1 MKNKRWEVK
10 IVENAE
16 VKILTVADV
25 KEKLKI
31 GRNNAYKIFSREDFP
46 AILLGRK
53 YVVEENALKNWLQK
67 RRK

>member
-1 MKNKRWEVK
+1 M
-10 IVENAE
+10 ENAE

>member
-1 MKNKRWEVK
+1 MEEIKT
-10 IVENAE
+10 
-16 VKILTVADV
+16 LTVEDV
-25 KEKLKI
+25 KDILKI
-31 GRNNAYKIFSREDFP
+31 GRNRAYDIFAREDFP

>member
-1 MKNKRWEVK
+1 M
-10 IVENAE
+10 ENAE

-31 GRNNAYKIFSREDFP
+31 GKNNAYKIFSREDFP